1 MATGVVKWFSDEKGF
16 GFITP
21 DDGGK
26 DAFVHFSG
34 IAGDGFRT
42 SPRARRS
49 STSSASPRRAPR
61 RPTSGSSSLAKEEKV
76 EFEGEVVEA
85 LPNAMFRVQ
94 LDNGHEVLGHVAG
107 KMRRFRI
114 RILPGDRVRVEVS
127 PYDLNR
133 ARIVYRHRCG
143 SPPARGGSRRDR
155 ERAEP
160 RDRGG
165 ARAAP
170 GSRVVRW
177 IGDDCAVVRAG
188 AFAAVSVDVMVDGTH
203 FRPRRRDV
211 TPEDVGHRALAG
223 ALSDLAAMGAEPGEA
238 YLVRRAPARDGRRGR
253 ARPAPRR
260 RGARAGAGSTIAGGD
275 LTRGPALTIAVT
287 VMGWAG
293 RAAR

>member
-42 SPRARRS
+42 LARARRS
-49 STSSASPRRAPR
+49 STSSA
-61 RPTSGSSSLAKEEKV
+61 RPKGPQATNVGSSSLAKEEKV

-133 ARIVYRHRCG
+133 ARIVYRHR
-143 SPPARGGSRRDR
+143 
-155 ERAEP
+155 
-160 RDRGG
+160 
-165 ARAAP
+165 
-170 GSRVVRW
+170 
-177 IGDDCAVVRAG
+177 
-188 AFAAVSVDVMVDGTH
+188 
-203 FRPRRRDV
+203 
-211 TPEDVGHRALAG
+211 
-223 ALSDLAAMGAEPGEA
+223 
-238 YLVRRAPARDGRRGR
+238 
-253 ARPAPRR
+253 
-260 RGARAGAGSTIAGGD
+260 
-275 LTRGPALTIAVT
+275 
-287 VMGWAG
+287 
-293 RAAR
+293 